1 MKNKTILIFLLF
13 FGISNCGYNPIYSSK
28 NSNFN
33 ITKIE
38 LVSKNKITTM
48 IKNNIKNYSNS
59 DSSNKFHL
67 KFNSKKNES
76 VSSKDSKGNPKIL
89 TMNILV
95 EVEIIENN
103 LLKSKKNF
111 SETFS
116 YSNNDNKFDLAQYKT
131 NIEKILTN
139 KIIENIITY
148 LFTF

>member
-1 MKNKTILIFLLF
+1 M
-13 FGISNCGYNPIYSSK
+13 
-28 NSNFN
+28 
-33 ITKIE
+33 
-38 LVSKNKITTM
+38 
-48 IKNNIKNYSNS
+48 
-59 DSSNKFHL
+59 
-67 KFNSKKNES
+67 
-76 VSSKDSKGNPKIL
+76 SSKDSKGNPKIL

-103 LLKSKKNF
+103 LLKNKKNF

-131 NIEKILTN
+131 NIEKNLTN

>member
-1 MKNKTILIFLLF
+1 M
-13 FGISNCGYNPIYSSK
+13 
-28 NSNFN
+28 
-33 ITKIE
+33 
-38 LVSKNKITTM
+38 
-48 IKNNIKNYSNS
+48 
-59 DSSNKFHL
+59 
-67 KFNSKKNES
+67 
-76 VSSKDSKGNPKIL
+76 SSKDSKGNPKIL

-131 NIEKILTN
+131 NIEKNLTN